1 VTDTLYQIARFFY
14 IPFHLFGETVLL
26 SFRLSHLL
34 NIGFKG
40 IITSVKLFGIS
51 AERSYWLATIG
62 IVLAIYLWFF
72 LMAISKFIDI
82 KNEKIAKQNEKEL
95 QTLKKQINLQQ
106 RFKTDTVPTI
116 EITP

>member
-1 VTDTLYQIARFFY
+1 
-14 IPFHLFGETVLL
+14 
-26 SFRLSHLL
+26 
-34 NIGFKG
+34 
-40 IITSVKLFGIS
+40 
-51 AERSYWLATIG
+51 
-62 IVLAIYLWFF
+62 
-72 LMAISKFIDI
+72 MAISKFIDI